1 MFGLLDIV
9 KMGAA
14 AVLAG
19 MIAYNIGH
27 WRGDDAGY
35 DRHVA
40 ETAAANRAAELERKN
55 DNAKLRKMS
64 VFDLCVA
71 DLNSRKLP
79 IDPCE
84 QLRGL

>member
-9 KMGAA
+9 KMAGAA
-14 AVLAG
+14 TLAG
-19 MIAYNIGH
+19 LIAYNVGH
-27 WRGDDAGY
+27 WHGDDAGY
-35 DRHVA
+35 DRRIA
-40 ETAAANRAAELERKN
+40 EVAAASKAAELERKN
-55 DNAKLRKMS
+55 DNAKLREMS

-79 IDPCE
+79 ISPCE

>member
-1 MFGLLDIV
+1 MFGVLDIV
-9 KMGAA
+9 KMVGAA
-14 AVLAG
+14 ALAG
-19 MIAYNIGH
+19 LIAYNVGH

-35 DRHVA
+35 DRRVA
-40 ETAAANRAAELERKN
+40 EVAAANKAAELERKN
-55 DNAKLRKMS
+55 DNAKLRQMS

-79 IDPCE
+79 VGPCE